1 MLLGIAIG
9 IILILTICDQLLKS
23 WVASSIV
30 LGGSKQL
37 IPGIIELT
45 NLRNSGAAWSL
56 FEGQQT
62 FFTIITI
69 IAIIVIGYFIWQY
82 RKNASMI
89 IGLALIMAGTIGNFI
104 DRLRQGYVV
113 DMFEIT
119 FINFPIFLKDELKNS
134 SLSIINLSSKVRC
147 LLLHIIKNPFHI

>member
-1 MLLGIAIG
+1 MLLGIAIV

-45 NLRNSGAAWSL
+45 NLRNSGAAWSI

-69 IAIIVIGYFIWQY
+69 IVIIVIGYFIWQY
-82 RKNASMI
+82 RKNIPML
-89 IGLALIMAGTIGNFI
+89 IGLSLIMAGTIGNFI

-113 DMFEIT
+113 DMFETT
-119 FINFPIFLKDELKNS
+119 FINFPIFNIADMCLTIGVIWLIICILKEKD
-134 SLSIINLSSKVRC
+134 
-147 LLLHIIKNPFHI
+147 

>member
-1 MLLGIAIG
+1 MLLGIAIV

-37 IPGIIELT
+37 IHGIIELT
-45 NLRNSGAAWSL
+45 NLRNSGAAWSI

-82 RKNASMI
+82 RKNIPML
-89 IGLALIMAGTIGNFI
+89 IGLSLIMAGTIGNFI

-113 DMFEIT
+113 DMFETT
-119 FINFPIFLKDELKNS
+119 FINFPIFNIADMCLTIGVIWLIICILKEKD
-134 SLSIINLSSKVRC
+134 
-147 LLLHIIKNPFHI
+147 

>member
-1 MLLGIAIG
+1 MLLGIAIV

-45 NLRNSGAAWSL
+45 NLRNSGAAWSI

-62 FFTIITI
+62 FLTIITI

-82 RKNASMI
+82 RKNIPML
-89 IGLALIMAGTIGNFI
+89 IGLSLIMAGTIGNFI

-113 DMFEIT
+113 DMFETT
-119 FINFPIFLKDELKNS
+119 FINFPIFNIADMCLTIGVIWLIICILKEKD
-134 SLSIINLSSKVRC
+134 
-147 LLLHIIKNPFHI
+147 

>member
-1 MLLGIAIG
+1 MLLGISIG

-45 NLRNSGAAWSL
+45 NLRNSGAAWSI

-69 IAIIVIGYFIWQY
+69 VAIIVIGYFIWQY
-82 RKNASMI
+82 RKNILML
-89 IGLALIMAGTIGNFI
+89 IGLSLIMAGTIGNFI

-113 DMFEIT
+113 DMFETT
-119 FINFPIFLKDELKNS
+119 FINFPIFNIADMCLTIGVIWLIICILKEKD
-134 SLSIINLSSKVRC
+134 
-147 LLLHIIKNPFHI
+147 

>member
-1 MLLGIAIG
+1 MLLGIATG

-23 WVASSIV
+23 WVTSSIV

-45 NLRNSGAAWSL
+45 NLRNSGAAWSI

-82 RKNASMI
+82 RKNVSMI

-113 DMFEIT
+113 DMFETT
-119 FINFPIFLKDELKNS
+119 FINFPIFNIADMCLTIGVIWLIICILKEKD
-134 SLSIINLSSKVRC
+134 
-147 LLLHIIKNPFHI
+147 

>member
-45 NLRNSGAAWSL
+45 NLRNSGAAWSI

-69 IAIIVIGYFIWQY
+69 VAIIVIGYFIWQY
-82 RKNASMI
+82 RKNILML
-89 IGLALIMAGTIGNFI
+89 IGLSLIMAGTIGNFI
-104 DRLRQGYVV
+104 DRLRQGYDV
-113 DMFEIT
+113 DMFETT
-119 FINFPIFLKDELKNS
+119 FINFPIFNIADMCLTIGVIWLIICILKEKD
-134 SLSIINLSSKVRC
+134 
-147 LLLHIIKNPFHI
+147 

>member
-1 MLLGIAIG
+1 MLLGIAIV

-37 IPGIIELT
+37 IPGFIELT
-45 NLRNSGAAWSL
+45 NLRNSGAAWSI

-82 RKNASMI
+82 RKNIPML
-89 IGLALIMAGTIGNFI
+89 IGLSLIMAGTIGNFI

-113 DMFEIT
+113 DMFETT
-119 FINFPIFLKDELKNS
+119 FINFPIFNIADMCLTIGVIWLIICILKEKD
-134 SLSIINLSSKVRC
+134 
-147 LLLHIIKNPFHI
+147 

>member
-1 MLLGIAIG
+1 MLLGIVIVV
-9 IILILTICDQLLKS
+9 ILILTICDQLLQS
-23 WVASSIV
+23 WVVSSIV

-45 NLRNSGAAWSL
+45 NLRNSGAAWSI

-69 IAIIVIGYFIWQY
+69 VAIIVIGYFIWQY
-82 RKNASMI
+82 RKNIPML
-89 IGLALIMAGTIGNFI
+89 IGLSLIMAGTIGNFI

-113 DMFEIT
+113 DMFETT
-119 FINFPIFLKDELKNS
+119 FINFPIFNIADMCLTIGVIWLIICILKEKD
-134 SLSIINLSSKVRC
+134 
-147 LLLHIIKNPFHI
+147 

>member
-1 MLLGIAIG
+1 MLLGIAIV

-45 NLRNSGAAWSL
+45 NLRNSGAAWSI

-69 IAIIVIGYFIWQY
+69 ITIIVIGYFIWQY
-82 RKNASMI
+82 RKNVPML
-89 IGLALIMAGTIGNFI
+89 IGLSLIMAGTIGNFI

-113 DMFEIT
+113 DMFETT
-119 FINFPIFLKDELKNS
+119 FINFPIFNIADMCLTIGVIWLIICILKEKD
-134 SLSIINLSSKVRC
+134 
-147 LLLHIIKNPFHI
+147 

>member
-45 NLRNSGAAWSL
+45 NLRNSGAAWSI

-69 IAIIVIGYFIWQY
+69 VAIIVIGYFIWQY
-82 RKNASMI
+82 RKNISVL
-89 IGLALIMAGTIGNFI
+89 IGLSLIMAGTIGNFI

-113 DMFEIT
+113 DMFETT
-119 FINFPIFLKDELKNS
+119 FINFPIFNIADMCLTIGVIWLIICILKEKD
-134 SLSIINLSSKVRC
+134 
-147 LLLHIIKNPFHI
+147 

>member
-1 MLLGIAIG
+1 LLLGIAIV

-45 NLRNSGAAWSL
+45 NLRNSGAAWSI

-69 IAIIVIGYFIWQY
+69 VAIIVIGYFIWQY
-82 RKNASMI
+82 RKNIPML
-89 IGLALIMAGTIGNFI
+89 IGLSLIMAGTIGNFI

-113 DMFEIT
+113 DMFETT
-119 FINFPIFLKDELKNS
+119 FINFPIFNIADMCLTIGVIWLIICILKEKD
-134 SLSIINLSSKVRC
+134 
-147 LLLHIIKNPFHI
+147 

>member
-1 MLLGIAIG
+1 LLLGIAIG

-45 NLRNSGAAWSL
+45 NLRNSGAAWSI

-62 FFTIITI
+62 LFTIITI

-82 RKNASMI
+82 RKNISML
-89 IGLALIMAGTIGNFI
+89 IGLSLIMAGTIGNFI

-113 DMFEIT
+113 DMFETT
-119 FINFPIFLKDELKNS
+119 FINFPIFNIADMCLTIGVIWLIICILKEKD
-134 SLSIINLSSKVRC
+134 
-147 LLLHIIKNPFHI
+147 

>member
-1 MLLGIAIG
+1 MLLGIAIV

-45 NLRNSGAAWSL
+45 NLRNSGAAWSI

-69 IAIIVIGYFIWQY
+69 VAIIVIGYFIWQY
-82 RKNASMI
+82 RKNIPML
-89 IGLALIMAGTIGNFI
+89 IGLSLIMAGTIGNFI

-113 DMFEIT
+113 DMFET
-119 FINFPIFLKDELKNS
+119 AFINFPIFNIADMCLTIGVIWLIICILREKD
-134 SLSIINLSSKVRC
+134 
-147 LLLHIIKNPFHI
+147 

>member
-23 WVASSIV
+23 WVTSSIV
-30 LGGSKQL
+30 LGGGKQL

-45 NLRNSGAAWSL
+45 NLRNSGAAWSI

-82 RKNASMI
+82 RKNIPML
-89 IGLALIMAGTIGNFI
+89 IGLSLIMAGTIGNFI

-113 DMFEIT
+113 DMFETT
-119 FINFPIFLKDELKNS
+119 FINFPIFNLADMCLTLGVIWLIICILKEKD
-134 SLSIINLSSKVRC
+134 
-147 LLLHIIKNPFHI
+147 

>member
-23 WVASSIV
+23 WVASSII

-45 NLRNSGAAWSL
+45 NLRNSGAAWSI

-82 RKNASMI
+82 RKNISVL
-89 IGLALIMAGTIGNFI
+89 IGLSLIMAGTIGNFI

-113 DMFEIT
+113 DMFETT
-119 FINFPIFLKDELKNS
+119 FINFPIFNIADMCLTIGVIWLIICILKEKD
-134 SLSIINLSSKVRC
+134 
-147 LLLHIIKNPFHI
+147 

>member
-1 MLLGIAIG
+1 LLLGIAIV

-45 NLRNSGAAWSL
+45 NLRNSGAAWSI

-69 IAIIVIGYFIWQY
+69 VAIIVIGYFIWQY
-82 RKNASMI
+82 RKNIPML
-89 IGLALIMAGTIGNFI
+89 IGLSLIMAGTIGNFI
-104 DRLRQGYVV
+104 DRLRQGDVV
-113 DMFEIT
+113 DMFETT
-119 FINFPIFLKDELKNS
+119 FINFPIFNIADMCLTLGVIWLIICILKEKD
-134 SLSIINLSSKVRC
+134 
-147 LLLHIIKNPFHI
+147 

>member
-1 MLLGIAIG
+1 MLLGIAIV

-45 NLRNSGAAWSL
+45 NLRNSGAAWSI

-62 FFTIITI
+62 FFAIITI

-82 RKNASMI
+82 RKNIPML
-89 IGLALIMAGTIGNFI
+89 IGLSLIMAGTIGNFI

-113 DMFEIT
+113 DMFETT
-119 FINFPIFLKDELKNS
+119 FINFPIFNIADMCLTIGVIWLIICILKEKD
-134 SLSIINLSSKVRC
+134 
-147 LLLHIIKNPFHI
+147 

>member
-1 MLLGIAIG
+1 MLLGIAIV

-45 NLRNSGAAWSL
+45 NLRNSGAAWSI

-69 IAIIVIGYFIWQY
+69 VAIIVIGYFIWQY
-82 RKNASMI
+82 RKNISVL
-89 IGLALIMAGTIGNFI
+89 IGLSLIMAGTIGNFI

-113 DMFEIT
+113 DMFETT
-119 FINFPIFLKDELKNS
+119 FINFPIFNIADMCLTIGVIWLIICILKEKD
-134 SLSIINLSSKVRC
+134 
-147 LLLHIIKNPFHI
+147 

>member
-23 WVASSIV
+23 WVTSSIV
-30 LGGSKQL
+30 LGGSKRL

-45 NLRNSGAAWSL
+45 NLRNSGAAWSI

-69 IAIIVIGYFIWQY
+69 VAIIVIGYFIWQY
-82 RKNASMI
+82 RKNILML
-89 IGLALIMAGTIGNFI
+89 IGLSLIMAGTIGNFI

-113 DMFEIT
+113 DMFETT
-119 FINFPIFLKDELKNS
+119 FINFPIFNIADMCLTIGVIWLIICILKEKD
-134 SLSIINLSSKVRC
+134 
-147 LLLHIIKNPFHI
+147 

>member
-1 MLLGIAIG
+1 MLLGIAIV

-45 NLRNSGAAWSL
+45 NLRNSGAAWSI

-69 IAIIVIGYFIWQY
+69 VAIIVIGYFIWQY
-82 RKNASMI
+82 RKNIPML
-89 IGLALIMAGTIGNFI
+89 IGLSLIMAGTIGNFI

-113 DMFEIT
+113 DIFETT
-119 FINFPIFLKDELKNS
+119 FINFPIFNIADMCLTIGVIWLIICILKEKD
-134 SLSIINLSSKVRC
+134 
-147 LLLHIIKNPFHI
+147 

>member
-1 MLLGIAIG
+1 LLLGIAIG

-45 NLRNSGAAWSL
+45 NLRNSGAAWSI

-69 IAIIVIGYFIWQY
+69 VAIIVIGYFIWQY
-82 RKNASMI
+82 RKNIPML
-89 IGLALIMAGTIGNFI
+89 IGLSLIMAGIIGNFI

-113 DMFEIT
+113 DMFETT
-119 FINFPIFLKDELKNS
+119 FINFPIFNIADMCLTIGVIWLIICILKEKD
-134 SLSIINLSSKVRC
+134 
-147 LLLHIIKNPFHI
+147 

>member
-1 MLLGIAIG
+1 MLLGIAIV

-30 LGGSKQL
+30 LSGSKQL

-45 NLRNSGAAWSL
+45 NLRNSGAAWSI
-56 FEGQQT
+56 FERQQT

-82 RKNASMI
+82 RKNIPML
-89 IGLALIMAGTIGNFI
+89 IGLSLIMAGTIGNFI

-113 DMFEIT
+113 DMFETT
-119 FINFPIFLKDELKNS
+119 FINFPIFNIADMCLTIGVIWLIICILKEKD
-134 SLSIINLSSKVRC
+134 
-147 LLLHIIKNPFHI
+147 

>member
-1 MLLGIAIG
+1 MLLGIAIV

-45 NLRNSGAAWSL
+45 NLRNSGAARSI

-69 IAIIVIGYFIWQY
+69 VAIIVIGYFIWQY
-82 RKNASMI
+82 RKNIPML
-89 IGLALIMAGTIGNFI
+89 IGLSLIMAGTIGNFI

-113 DMFEIT
+113 DMFETT
-119 FINFPIFLKDELKNS
+119 FINFPIFNIADMCLTIGVIWLIICILKEKD
-134 SLSIINLSSKVRC
+134 
-147 LLLHIIKNPFHI
+147 

>member
-1 MLLGIAIG
+1 MLLGIAIV

-45 NLRNSGAAWSL
+45 NLRNSGAAWSI

-69 IAIIVIGYFIWQY
+69 VAIIVIGYFIWQY
-82 RKNASMI
+82 RKNIPML
-89 IGLALIMAGTIGNFI
+89 IGLSLIMAGTIGNFI

-119 FINFPIFLKDELKNS
+119 FINFPIFNIADMCLTLGVIWLIICILKEKD
-134 SLSIINLSSKVRC
+134 
-147 LLLHIIKNPFHI
+147 

>member
-45 NLRNSGAAWSL
+45 NLRNSGAAWSI

-82 RKNASMI
+82 HKNISVL
-89 IGLALIMAGTIGNFI
+89 IGLSLIMAGTIGNFI

-113 DMFEIT
+113 DMFETT
-119 FINFPIFLKDELKNS
+119 FINFPIFNIADMCLTIGVIWLIICILKEKD
-134 SLSIINLSSKVRC
+134 
-147 LLLHIIKNPFHI
+147 

>member
-1 MLLGIAIG
+1 MLLGIAIV

-30 LGGSKQL
+30 LGSSKQL

-45 NLRNSGAAWSL
+45 NLRNSGAAWSI

-82 RKNASMI
+82 RKNIPML
-89 IGLALIMAGTIGNFI
+89 IGLSLIMAGTIGNFI

-113 DMFEIT
+113 DMFETT
-119 FINFPIFLKDELKNS
+119 FINFPIFNIADMCLTIGVIWLIICILKEKD
-134 SLSIINLSSKVRC
+134 
-147 LLLHIIKNPFHI
+147 

>member
-45 NLRNSGAAWSL
+45 NLRNSGAAWSI

-69 IAIIVIGYFIWQY
+69 VAIIVIGYFIWQY
-82 RKNASMI
+82 RKNIPML
-89 IGLALIMAGTIGNFI
+89 IGLSLIMAGTIGNFI

-113 DMFEIT
+113 DMFETT
-119 FINFPIFLKDELKNS
+119 FINFPIFNLADMCLTIGVIWLIICILKEKD
-134 SLSIINLSSKVRC
+134 
-147 LLLHIIKNPFHI
+147 

>member
-1 MLLGIAIG
+1 MLLGIAIV

-23 WVASSIV
+23 WVASSII

-45 NLRNSGAAWSL
+45 NLRNSGAAWSI

-82 RKNASMI
+82 RKNIPML
-89 IGLALIMAGTIGNFI
+89 IGLSLIMAGTIGNFI

-113 DMFEIT
+113 DMFETT
-119 FINFPIFLKDELKNS
+119 FINFPIFNIADMCLTIGVIWLIICILKEKD
-134 SLSIINLSSKVRC
+134 
-147 LLLHIIKNPFHI
+147 

>member
-45 NLRNSGAAWSL
+45 NLRNSGAAWSI

-69 IAIIVIGYFIWQY
+69 IAIIVVGYFIWQY
-82 RKNASMI
+82 RKNVSML
-89 IGLALIMAGTIGNFI
+89 IGLSLIMAGTIGNFI

-113 DMFEIT
+113 DMFETT
-119 FINFPIFLKDELKNS
+119 FINFPIFNIADMCLTIGVIWLIICILKEKD
-134 SLSIINLSSKVRC
+134 
-147 LLLHIIKNPFHI
+147 

>member
-45 NLRNSGAAWSL
+45 NLRNSGAAWSI

-82 RKNASMI
+82 RKNIPML
-89 IGLALIMAGTIGNFI
+89 IGLSLIMAGTIGNFI
-104 DRLRQGYVV
+104 DRLRQRYVV
-113 DMFEIT
+113 DMFETT
-119 FINFPIFLKDELKNS
+119 FINFPIFNIADMCLTIGVIWLIICILKEKD
-134 SLSIINLSSKVRC
+134 
-147 LLLHIIKNPFHI
+147 

>member
-45 NLRNSGAAWSL
+45 NLRNSGAAWSI

-82 RKNASMI
+82 RKNISML
-89 IGLALIMAGTIGNFI
+89 IGLSFTMAGTIGNFI

-113 DMFEIT
+113 DMFETT
-119 FINFPIFLKDELKNS
+119 FINFPIFNIADMCLTIGVIWLIICILKEKD
-134 SLSIINLSSKVRC
+134 
-147 LLLHIIKNPFHI
+147 

>member
-45 NLRNSGAAWSL
+45 NLRNSGAAWSM

-69 IAIIVIGYFIWQY
+69 IAIIVVGYFIWQY
-82 RKNASMI
+82 RKNVPML
-89 IGLALIMAGTIGNFI
+89 IGLSLIMTGTIGNFI

-113 DMFEIT
+113 DMFETT
-119 FINFPIFLKDELKNS
+119 FINFPIFNIADMCLTIGVIWLIICILKEKD
-134 SLSIINLSSKVRC
+134 
-147 LLLHIIKNPFHI
+147 

>member
-45 NLRNSGAAWSL
+45 NLRNSGAAWSI

-82 RKNASMI
+82 RKNISML
-89 IGLALIMAGTIGNFI
+89 IGLSLIMAGTIGNFI

-113 DMFEIT
+113 DMFETT
-119 FINFPIFLKDELKNS
+119 FINFPIFNIADMCLTIGVIWLIICILKEKD
-134 SLSIINLSSKVRC
+134 
-147 LLLHIIKNPFHI
+147 

>member
-1 MLLGIAIG
+1 MLLGIAIV

-45 NLRNSGAAWSL
+45 NLRNSGAAWSI

-82 RKNASMI
+82 RKNIPML
-89 IGLALIMAGTIGNFI
+89 IGLSLIMAGTIGNFI

-113 DMFEIT
+113 DMFETT
-119 FINFPIFLKDELKNS
+119 FINFPIFNIADMCLTIGLIWLIICILKEKD
-134 SLSIINLSSKVRC
+134 
-147 LLLHIIKNPFHI
+147 

>member
-1 MLLGIAIG
+1 MLLGIAIV

-45 NLRNSGAAWSL
+45 NLRNSGAAWSI
-56 FEGQQT
+56 FKGQQT

-82 RKNASMI
+82 RKNIPML
-89 IGLALIMAGTIGNFI
+89 IGLSLIMAGTIGNFI

-113 DMFEIT
+113 DMFETT
-119 FINFPIFLKDELKNS
+119 FINFPIFNIADMCLTIGVIWLIICILKEKD
-134 SLSIINLSSKVRC
+134 
-147 LLLHIIKNPFHI
+147 

>member
-1 MLLGIAIG
+1 MLLGIAIV

-45 NLRNSGAAWSL
+45 NLRNSGAAWSI

-82 RKNASMI
+82 RKNIPML
-89 IGLALIMAGTIGNFI
+89 IGLSLIMAGTIGNFI

-113 DMFEIT
+113 DMFETT
-119 FINFPIFLKDELKNS
+119 FINFPIFNIADMCLTLGVIWLIICILKEKD
-134 SLSIINLSSKVRC
+134 
-147 LLLHIIKNPFHI
+147 

>member
-45 NLRNSGAAWSL
+45 NLRNSGAAWSI

-82 RKNASMI
+82 RKDISML
-89 IGLALIMAGTIGNFI
+89 IGLSLIMAGTIGNFI

-113 DMFEIT
+113 DMFETT
-119 FINFPIFLKDELKNS
+119 FINFPIFNIADMCLTIGVIWLIICILKEKD
-134 SLSIINLSSKVRC
+134 
-147 LLLHIIKNPFHI
+147 

>member
-1 MLLGIAIG
+1 MLLGIAIV

-45 NLRNSGAAWSL
+45 NLRNSGAAWSI

-69 IAIIVIGYFIWQY
+69 VAIIVIGYFIWQY
-82 RKNASMI
+82 RKNIPML
-89 IGLALIMAGTIGNFI
+89 IGLSLIMAGTIGNFI
-104 DRLRQGYVV
+104 DRLRQGSVV
-113 DMFEIT
+113 DMFETT
-119 FINFPIFLKDELKNS
+119 FINFPIFNIADMCLTIGVIWLIICILKEKD
-134 SLSIINLSSKVRC
+134 
-147 LLLHIIKNPFHI
+147 